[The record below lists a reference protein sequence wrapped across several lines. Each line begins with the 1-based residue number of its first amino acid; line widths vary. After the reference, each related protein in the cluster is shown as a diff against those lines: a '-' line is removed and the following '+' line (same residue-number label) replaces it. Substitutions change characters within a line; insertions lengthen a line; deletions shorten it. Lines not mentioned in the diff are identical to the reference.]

1 MSGPALR
8 IALVVPLTLW
18 AVLGGLA
25 APPEGDKSARLDA
38 HGDPLPEGAVARL
51 GTVRFRPAGYQGNS
65 AVALSPDGKVVAI
78 GGPPN
83 NQLAFLD
90 TATGKEVRR
99 IESPSDRPNFLA
111 YSPDG
116 KYLATVQMRG
126 GLQLYDAATGAP
138 AGQFPGDGGAPPAV
152 FSTAFSA
159 DGKVVALGVGDRP
172 GPKLVAAA
180 WDVATRK
187 KLCSFDVL
195 SDGAGP
201 GGFQASDVQVAL
213 STDGKV
219 LASWGRRDERGPG
232 PNPNLDFNR
241 TIQLWDVAAGK
252 AVRQIKTES
261 FPPRKVTFAPD
272 GKQLAVLEPNA
283 GLTVYEAETGKT
295 LRRFAVRSEAALRID
310 AALVRYSPDGKL
322 LLVGGGDGA
331 VQVWETA
338 TGKRVASE
346 DGPDCKLHSVAFQG
360 DGKVLACGGK
370 GQSLCLWEVTTG
382 AARSPRGGHTGPVN
396 AVHFGAD
403 GKTVLSAGPDG
414 LRVWDAATGGEL
426 RQELPAAKGEERFG
440 GLGRLLFSAD
450 GKYLGV
456 IGRPGR
462 RLRVLD
468 FATGKEFLSVDMPE
482 PPFGANP
489 NVFGGDRVASHGA
502 IWDGM
507 RMEAVVRVWD
517 LTTGAEVRT
526 LRDAQDGSSDSLT
539 LSRDGKYVA
548 VASMNRAPAG
558 ITLWRVDDG
567 KEVLKLKTV
576 REQVRD
582 LTFSPDG
589 SLLAAVCD
597 AFREGATVRFWDTR
611 TGAEVPL
618 LREQGAGYLLTF
630 SPDGRTLAQVVAR
643 GQIPNDPKPVVQL
656 LELATGKIRAEFG
669 GHQGRIL
676 ALAFSPDGRT
686 LATGGADTTVLL
698 WDATGRVALAARDKL
713 TAEEL
718 DGLWAELGSDDA
730 RKAFRAL
737 ARLTATPAD
746 AVALVKKELP
756 PAREMVLEAKEV
768 EALIAALDSDEFE
781 TRQKASQSLA
791 QAGKQV
797 RPALVKALEA
807 NPSLEKRRQLQKLLD
822 ALDSKGTPS
831 EMVRPTRA
839 LELLERLGTPE
850 ARRVV
855 EELARGQPGARLT
868 EDALAMLK
876 RMDPKP

>member
-1 MSGPALR
+1 MSGPSLR
-8 IALVVPLTLW
+8 VALVLPLAFWT
-18 AVLGGLA
+18 ALGGRA
-25 APPEGDKSARLDA
+25 APPDEAKDGRLDA
-38 HGDPLPEGAVARL
+38 HGDPLPPGAVARL
-51 GTVRFRPAGYQGNS
+51 GTVRFRPTGYQGNS
-65 AVALSPDGKVVAI
+65 TVALSPDGKVLAV
-78 GGPPN
+78 GGPPT
-83 NQLAFLD
+83 NQLTFLD

-116 KYLATVQMRG
+116 KYVAMAQMRG

-159 DGKVVALGVGDRP
+159 DGKVVALGVADRP
-172 GPKLVAAA
+172 GPQLVAAA

-195 SDGAGP
+195 SGGAGP
-201 GGFQASDVQVAL
+201 GGFQTSDVQVAL
-213 STDGKV
+213 SADGKV

-252 AVRQIKTES
+252 ELRPIKTDS
-261 FPPRKVTFAPD
+261 FPPRKVAFAPD
-272 GKQLAVLEPNA
+272 GKQLAVLTRDA
-283 GLTVYEAETGKT
+283 GLTVYEAETGKP
-295 LRRFAVRSEAALRID
+295 LRHFAVLSGAALRID
-310 AALVRYSPDGKL
+310 AALVHYSPDGKL
-322 LLVGGGDGA
+322 LLVGGVDGA

-338 TGKRVASE
+338 TGRRVVSE
-346 DGPDCKLHSVAFQG
+346 EGPDCKLHSIAFLG

-382 AARSPRGGHTGPVN
+382 AVRSPRGGHTGPVD
-396 AVHFGAD
+396 AVHFGTD

-414 LRVWDAATGGEL
+414 LRAWDLATGGEL
-426 RQELPAAKGEERFG
+426 RHELPAAKGEERFD
-440 GLGRLLFSAD
+440 GLGHLLFSAD

-468 FATGKEFLSVDMPE
+468 FATGKELLSVDMAE
-482 PPFGANP
+482 PRFGANP

-502 IWDGM
+502 IWDGK
-507 RMEAVVRVWD
+507 RMQAVVRVWD

-526 LRDAQDGSSDSLT
+526 LRDAPDSSSESLT

-548 VASMNRAPAG
+548 VATMNRAPAG
-558 ITLWRVDDG
+558 ITAWRVDDG
-567 KEVLKLKTV
+567 KEVLKLQTV
-576 REQVRD
+576 REMVRD

-589 SLLAAVCD
+589 SLLAAGCD

-630 SPDGRTLAQVVAR
+630 SPDGRTLAQVVAG
-643 GQIPNDPKPVVQL
+643 GQLPNDPKPVVQL
-656 LELATGKIRAEFG
+656 VELATGKVRAEFG
-669 GHQGRIL
+669 GHRGRIL

-686 LATGGADTTVLL
+686 LATGGTDTTVLL
-698 WDATGRVALAARDKL
+698 WDATGRAAVAAKDKL
-713 TAEEL
+713 TPQEL

-730 RKAFRAL
+730 RNAFQAL
-737 ARLTATPAD
+737 ARLTAAPAD
-746 AVALVKKELP
+746 AVALVKKQLP
-756 PAREMVLEAKEV
+756 PAREKVLEAKEV
-768 EALIAALDSDEFE
+768 EALIGALDSEEFE
-781 TRQKASQSLA
+781 AREKAARSLA
-791 QAGKQV
+791 RAGNSV

-807 NPSLEKRRQLQKLLD
+807 NPSPEKKRRLEKLLEAWD
-822 ALDSKGTPS
+822 AKGTPP

-850 ARRVV
+850 ARKVL
-855 EELARGQPGARLT
+855 EELAQGHPDARLT
-868 EDALAMLK
+868 EDARATLK
-876 RMDPKP
+876 RMGRVR